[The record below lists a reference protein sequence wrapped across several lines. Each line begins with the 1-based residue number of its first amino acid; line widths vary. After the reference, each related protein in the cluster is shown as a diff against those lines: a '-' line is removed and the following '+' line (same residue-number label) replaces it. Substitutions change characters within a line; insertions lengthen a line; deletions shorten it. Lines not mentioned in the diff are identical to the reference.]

1 MVAERKTKA
10 INLMMKCT
18 DRHVSNSIKEEFL
31 ITCLRYLCACLLL
44 RWRRKAARR
53 REENRRTH
61 PPTAATMYNL
71 IVTCKNVFAM
81 YRVSQKKL
89 QTEF

>member
-1 MVAERKTKA
+1 M
-10 INLMMKCT
+10 
-18 DRHVSNSIKEEFL
+18 
-31 ITCLRYLCACLLL
+31 CACLLL

-71 IVTCKNVFAM
+71 IVTCKNVSAM
-81 YRVSQKKL
+81 YRVSQKQNSKEDVGRL
-89 QTEF
+89 DFWTTLAHTGYLGPL

>member
-1 MVAERKTKA
+1 M
-10 INLMMKCT
+10 
-18 DRHVSNSIKEEFL
+18 
-31 ITCLRYLCACLLL
+31 CACLLL

-71 IVTCKNVFAM
+71 IVTCKKNVSAM
-81 YRVSQKKL
+81 YRVSQKQKSKEDVGRL
-89 QTEF
+89 DFWTTLAHTGYLGPL

>member
-1 MVAERKTKA
+1 M
-10 INLMMKCT
+10 
-18 DRHVSNSIKEEFL
+18 
-31 ITCLRYLCACLLL
+31 CACLLL

-71 IVTCKNVFAM
+71 IVTCKNVAAM
-81 YRVSQKKL
+81 YRVSQKQKSKEDVGRL
-89 QTEF
+89 DFWTTLAHTGYLGPL